1 MKYSVI
7 ILCYKADLEIII
19 ELNKIQNL
27 LDKENIKYELILVCN
42 YKVDDDDK
50 TYEIIKNFV
59 KESSNSNL
67 FIIHEKKTINYSA
80 SLQRT

>member
-50 TYEIIKNFV
+50 TY
-59 KESSNSNL
+59 
-67 FIIHEKKTINYSA
+67 
-80 SLQRT
+80 